1 MLRAILWDN
10 DGVLVDTEQLF
21 YEANRELFLP
31 LGLELSAQHFFDW
44 YLADNCGAWH
54 LLRPQLTKEQIEA
67 ERSARNVR
75 YAARLAS
82 EHIPA
87 IDGVGAVLAALTP
100 RLRMG
105 VVTSSNC
112 DHFEIIHQ
120 RLDLLPYFEFVLTH
134 ESYTHSKPSPEP
146 YLLGLQR
153 MGVRAD
159 EALVVEDSPRGLQA
173 ATAAGIRCIILR
185 NALTRHHD
193 FPGAW
198 RVVDTMAQ
206 VQAEVEALLAVE
218 A

>member
-31 LGLELSAQHFFDW
+31 LGLELSARHFFDW

-54 LLRPQLTKEQIEA
+54 LLEPRLSDAQAEA
-67 ERSARNVR
+67 LRQQRNRR

-87 IDGVGAVLAALTP
+87 IDGVADTLAALSP
-100 RLRMG
+100 RVRMG
-105 VVTSSNC
+105 VVTSSNR
-112 DHFEIIHQ
+112 DHFDIIHQ

-146 YLLGLQR
+146 YLVGLDR

-159 EALVVEDSPRGLQA
+159 EALVIEDSPRGLQA

-206 VQAEVEALLAVE
+206 VRAEAEALL
-218 A
+218 

>member
-1 MLRAILWDN
+1 MANMLRAILWDN

-21 YEANRELFLP
+21 YEANRDLFRP

-54 LLRPQLTKEQIEA
+54 LLEPRLSEA
-67 ERSARNVR
+67 QAEAHRVERNRR

-87 IDGVGAVLAALTP
+87 IDGVAETLAALAP
-100 RLRMG
+100 RVRMG
-105 VVTSSNC
+105 VVTSANA

-120 RLDLLPYFEFVLTH
+120 RLPLRPYFEFVLTH
-134 ESYTHSKPSPEP
+134 ESYRHSKPSPEP

-159 EALVVEDSPRGLQA
+159 EALVIEDSPRGLQA

-198 RVVDTMAQ
+198 RVVDTMT
-206 VQAEVEALLAVE
+206 EVRAAVE
-218 A
+218 SLL

>member
-21 YEANRELFLP
+21 YEANRELFRP

-54 LLRPQLTKEQIEA
+54 LLSPRLSEAQMEA

-75 YAARLAS
+75 YAARLAAQ
-82 EHIPA
+82 HIPA
-87 IDGVGAVLAALTP
+87 IDGVAEVLAALAP

-105 VVTSSNC
+105 VVTSSNA

-120 RLDLLPYFEFVLTH
+120 RLDLRRHFEFVLTH
-134 ESYTHSKPSPEP
+134 ESYTHSKPSAEP
-146 YLLGLQR
+146 YLLGLTR
-153 MGVRAD
+153 MGVCAD
-159 EALVVEDSPRGLQA
+159 EVLVVEDSPRGLQA

-198 RVVDTMAQ
+198 RVVDSMTQ
-206 VQAEVEALLAVE
+206 VRAEVEALLA
-218 A
+218 AG

>member
-31 LGLELSAQHFFDW
+31 LGLELTPQHFFDW

-54 LLRPQLTKEQIEA
+54 LLAPRLSEA
-67 ERSARNVR
+67 RAEELRAGRNVR
-75 YAARLAS
+75 YAARLRS

-87 IDGVGAVLAALTP
+87 VAGVAAVLAALTP

-105 VVTSSNC
+105 VVTSANRE
-112 DHFEIIHQ
+112 HFEIIHQ
-120 RLDLLPYFEFVLTH
+120 RLDLLQYFEFVLTH

-146 YLLGLQR
+146 YLLGLRR

-159 EALVVEDSPRGLQA
+159 QALVIEDSPRGLQA

-185 NALTRHHD
+185 NALTRQHD

-198 RVVDTMAQ
+198 RVVDSMAQ
-206 VQAEVEALLAVE
+206 VRAEVEALL
-218 A
+218 